1 MGYPYAYHTTVSEW
15 LEGKRFKN
23 IVGDWRHRL
32 MAWDANEYD
41 KGTYIIFREMMFAS
55 PHKTVYMYG
64 DNELESVSQ
73 IGYLDD
79 NYQVL
84 LDKNS
89 DLVYNVGENNVYITL

>member
-1 MGYPYAYHTTVSEW
+1 
-15 LEGKRFKN
+15 
-23 IVGDWRHRL
+23 
-32 MAWDANEYD
+32 
-41 KGTYIIFREMMFAS
+41 MMFAS